1 MVCLAD
7 HITSS
12 FLKTGYFP
20 VNFVK
25 YLRAPFLQNTSGD
38 PLEQL
43 LQIGADLLQI
53 RVIIKNRCP
62 TVVTKIKLRNIK

>member
-7 HITSS
+7 HITSN
-12 FLKTGYFP
+12 FLKTGCFP

-25 YLRAPFLQNTSGD
+25 YLRAPVLQNTSGD
-38 PLEQL
+38 PLGQL

-53 RVIIKNRCP
+53 RVIIKNRCS
-62 TVVTKIKLRNIK
+62 TVVTKTKLRNIK